1 MNFHLIDYA
10 AHIGHTFLTISG
22 DDGNKRALLTVET
35 IGGAVLQGGG
45 STALAIVLLATSD
58 SYTFKTFFKIF
69 TIVVILGLFY
79 GAVFLPVILSI
90 FNPRPYSSVLIQ
102 EKPEE
107 TEEVLLE
114 KNSIK
119 IINGNTKN
127 NCDNSEKTMIEHN
140 D

>member
-1 MNFHLIDYA
+1 
-10 AHIGHTFLTISG
+10 LTISG

-45 STALAIVLLATSD
+45 STALAIVLLAASD

-69 TIVVILGLFY
+69 TIVVIFGLFY

-90 FNPRPYSSVLIQ
+90 FNPRSYSSVVNR
-102 EKPEE
+102 EKAEE
-107 TEEVLLE
+107 TQMVLLE
-114 KNSIK
+114 KNNIK

-127 NCDNSEKTMIEHN
+127 NCDSSENTKTEAT
-140 D
+140 